1 MEKELIEM
9 ADEIQEGGGRWIER
23 LAEQKETE
31 IRRVCVCV
39 FVHLVQQEGQW
50 AVDYSRV
57 WTPQSTKFW
66 KRGITSHNEPAETTT
81 VNLNTGTTTANTP
94 LAENQSSLANT

>member
-1 MEKELIEM
+1 MDRKISITKR
-9 ADEIQEGGGRWIER
+9 DRNQEG
-23 LAEQKETE
+23 LS
-31 IRRVCVCV
+31 VCV

>member
-1 MEKELIEM
+1 MDRKISITKR
-9 ADEIQEGGGRWIER
+9 DRNQEG
-23 LAEQKETE
+23 LS
-31 IRRVCVCV
+31 VCV

-66 KRGITSHNEPAETTT
+66 KRGITSHNELAETTT

>member
-1 MEKELIEM
+1 MDRKVSRTKG
-9 ADEIQEGGGRWIER
+9 DKSGGSEC
-23 LAEQKETE
+23 
-31 IRRVCVCV
+31 VCVCV

-50 AVDYSRV
+50 TVDYSRVRRV

-81 VNLNTGTTTANTP
+81 VNLNTGTTTANT
-94 LAENQSSLANT
+94 LGRKSVILSQHMNYCKY

>member
-1 MEKELIEM
+1 MDRKVSRTKG
-9 ADEIQEGGGRWIER
+9 DKSGGSEC
-23 LAEQKETE
+23 
-31 IRRVCVCV
+31 VCVCV

-50 AVDYSRV
+50 TVDYSRVRRV

-81 VNLNTGTTTANTP
+81 VNLNTGAITAKTP
-94 LAENQSSLANT
+94 LEKISHP